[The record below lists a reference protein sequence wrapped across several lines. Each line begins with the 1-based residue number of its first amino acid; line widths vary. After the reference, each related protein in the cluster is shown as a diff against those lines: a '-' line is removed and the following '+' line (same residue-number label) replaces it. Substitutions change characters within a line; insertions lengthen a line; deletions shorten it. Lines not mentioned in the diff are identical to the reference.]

1 MALLD
6 ITDDSFREIY
16 QENDMVVLD
25 FWAAWCGP
33 CQNFKPVFEEVSKS
47 YDDVIFGKVDTE
59 NNQKLPA
66 YFGIRS
72 IPTVIVIR
80 EQLEVYRGSGL
91 SEKDLRDLV
100 DQIKLANMD
109 EVRKKLGEDQ
119 PPE

>member
-1 MALLD
+1 MSLMD

-16 QENDMVVLD
+16 QENEIVVLD

-33 CQNFKPVFEEVSKS
+33 CQNFIPVFEKVSES
-47 YDDVIFGKVDTE
+47 YDDVVFGKVDTE

-66 YFGIRS
+66 YFAIRS

-91 SEKDLRDLV
+91 SEKDLRDLI
-100 DQIKLANMD
+100 DKIKAADMD
-109 EVRKKLGEDQ
+109 EIRKELGED
-119 PPE
+119 